1 MAKKQHKRL
10 WNAVKQLIL
19 KHHEVFTDEFIRDVY
34 YMIGDRLGMLLEN
47 REISQ
52 EDYDWYG
59 TKQGYATLRD
69 DVWPLMEQKHGFK
82 RPQAWPLGLVFDNGQ
97 EKPLSKLL
105 KDADLGLEYI
115 WDQAR
120 GFIFVEK
127 RGEAVKLE
135 ELSEYGWTICA
146 SPGYPERL
154 MRRLLKEEKKQ
165 RPVLVLHDWDEDGEG
180 IYRALGFKTRRTKHL
195 DIALGERVVDLGL
208 TKEVVDR
215 LKLPTRPS
223 PPKYKGKP
231 RVEISGLAVLKT
243 RMNIENPTLAYTVAA
258 MLSKG
263 LTISP
268 TEVNKLEM
276 MKRHMR
282 WLLTEGLSDIV
293 EKAVDEIVEQIK
305 DQDKF
310 QGTAVKGKL
319 ETLKVISPQLRPQ
332 LVKTGLTQAEK
343 TVFVSED
350 EVHKEALERF
360 ADQKLVDMLS

>member
-1 MAKKQHKRL
+1 MAKKHRRL
-10 WNAVKQLIL
+10 WTVVKDII
-19 KHHEVFTDEFIRDVY
+19 KERHELFEKEYLRDVY
-34 YMIGDRLGMLLEN
+34 YMIGDLLGPL
-47 REISQ
+47 IGGKITQ

-59 TKQGYATLRD
+59 TRQGYATLRD

-82 RPQAWPLGLVFDNGQ
+82 RPHAWPLGLVFDEGL

-105 KDADLGLEYI
+105 RGTEQI

-127 RGEAVKLE
+127 RGEAVKLQ

-146 SPGYPERL
+146 GPGYPERL
-154 MRRLLKEEKKQ
+154 MRKLLKEEEKE
-165 RPVLVLHDWDEDGEG
+165 RPVLVLHDWDEDGKG

-195 DIALGERVVDLGL
+195 DLALGDRVVDLGL
-208 TKEVVDR
+208 SKEVVER

-243 RMNIENPTLAYTVAA
+243 RMDIENPTLAYTVAA
-258 MLSKG
+258 MLSRG

-268 TEVNKLEM
+268 TEVEKLEM
-276 MKRHMR
+276 MKRQMR
-282 WLLTEGLSDIV
+282 WLLTEGLKDVV
-293 EKAVDEIVEQIK
+293 EKAVKKVIEKIE
-305 DQDKF
+305 DQTKF
-310 QGTAVKGKL
+310 EGTAVKGEL
-319 ETLKVISPQLRPQ
+319 ETLKLIAPELLPQ
-332 LVKTGLTQAEK
+332 LVKTGVNQAEK

-350 EVHKEALERF
+350 AIHTEALEKF
-360 ADQKLVDMLS
+360 ECEELVDLLQD